1 MRRMAMLVVLPIF
14 AAGCGSSTESSTGT
28 SAGGTPSPAA
38 TRPASN
44 AERTGYTT
52 PMQIAAKIKK
62 AGLGCANPKPAE
74 VLGGKKVT
82 CTVGGEHVNVEV
94 YPSEK
99 VFSQVMKA
107 TCGMGVKPV
116 SATDGRTWDVTPDTA
131 RTAKRLQKVVGGRA
145 EDICDHV

>member
-1 MRRMAMLVVLPIF
+1 MRRLAMLVALPIL
-14 AAGCGSSTESSTGT
+14 AAGCGSSTEPSTAT
-28 SAGGTPSPAA
+28 SVAGTPSPAA
-38 TRPASN
+38 TKPASN
-44 AERTGYTT
+44 AEKTGYTT

-99 VFSQVMKA
+99 VFLQVMKA
-107 TCGMGVKPV
+107 TCGMGVKFA
-116 SATDGRTWDVTPDTA
+116 SATDGKTWDVTPDTA

-145 EDICDHV
+145 EYICSHI